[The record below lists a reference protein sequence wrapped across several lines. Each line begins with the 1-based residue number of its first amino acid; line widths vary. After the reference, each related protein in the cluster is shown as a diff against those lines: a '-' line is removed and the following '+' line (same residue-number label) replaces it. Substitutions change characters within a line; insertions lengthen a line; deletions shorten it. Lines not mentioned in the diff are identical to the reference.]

1 MTETIGIFAI
11 HMSGTTDFG
20 LTKAVIFK
28 PRLSKC
34 LFSPGFSKKCLIM
47 SSSEIDHIMSSS
59 EIDHSYIVDFM
70 LTPSLRHDF
79 FVNLF
84 AKNAL

>member
-11 HMSGTTDFG
+11 HMPGTTDFG

-47 SSSEIDHIMSSS
+47 SSSEIDH
-59 EIDHSYIVDFM
+59 SYIVDFM